1 MSNFKIGCPEADGGP
16 SAAIHY
22 NYVLDVNEFLPIV
35 ETARKIPGVT
45 IIKSDKGYYKV
56 TSPSEI
62 VLNRKAMNMKPA
74 VWYGLFTGGMNGE
87 IAEFG
92 REEVRVIG
100 TNRPL

>member
-1 MSNFKIGCPEADGGP
+1 MVVL
-16 SAAIHY
+16 
-22 NYVLDVNEFLPIV
+22 YVLDVQEFLPIV
-35 ETARKIPGVT
+35 ETARKLPGVT
-45 IIKSDKGYYKV
+45 IAKSGKGYYKV
-56 TSPSEI
+56 TSPTEI

>member
-1 MSNFKIGCPEADGGP
+1 MVVL
-16 SAAIHY
+16 
-22 NYVLDVNEFLPIV
+22 YVLDVPEFLPIV
-35 ETARKIPGVT
+35 ETARRMPACEIS
-45 IIKSDKGYYKV
+45 KSGKGYYKIV
-56 TSPSEI
+56 SPTEI

-100 TNRPL
+100 TNKPL

>member
-1 MSNFKIGCPEADGGP
+1 MVVL
-16 SAAIHY
+16 
-22 NYVLDVNEFLPIV
+22 YVLDVKEFLPIV
-35 ETARKIPGVT
+35 ETARAMSGVT
-45 IIKSDKGYYKV
+45 ITKSDKGYYKV
-56 TSPSEI
+56 VSPTEI

-100 TNRPL
+100 TNRAL

>member
-1 MSNFKIGCPEADGGP
+1 MVVL
-16 SAAIHY
+16 
-22 NYVLDVNEFLPIV
+22 YVLDVKEFLPIV
-35 ETARKIPGVT
+35 ETARNLPGVT
-45 IIKSDKGYYKV
+45 IAKSSKGYYKV
-56 TSPSEI
+56 TSPGEI
-62 VLNRKAMNMKPA
+62 VLNRKSMNMKPA

>member
-1 MSNFKIGCPEADGGP
+1 MVVL
-16 SAAIHY
+16 
-22 NYVLDVNEFLPIV
+22 YVLDVEEFLPIV
-35 ETARKIPGVT
+35 ETARRNPECT
-45 IIKSDKGYYKV
+45 ITKSNKGYYRIV
-56 TSPSEI
+56 SQTEI

-92 REEVRVIG
+92 REEVRVVG